1 VAAVAPALIPI
12 RDQAG
17 VEMRASEAYNGGM
30 ASFDDTRPTRLRGDY
45 DQSVS
50 RWLWLVKWLLLI
62 PHFIVLFFLYIA
74 RFVVTIIAF
83 FAILFTGRYPRALFD
98 FSVGVLRWSWRVRF
112 YGYGALGTDKYPPFS
127 LKSNTDYP
135 ADLDIDYP
143 ERLSRGLVLIKWWL
157 LAIPHYLIL
166 AAILT
171 GALFAG
177 AGGRHHHHYHQHYHH
192 YFHGPAG
199 ISLFAILLLIVIV
212 ALLFAGRYPRGLFD
226 LILGINRWIYRVHI
240 YASLMRDEYP
250 PFRLDQGPTEPVS
263 GPTGGGGAGSTH
275 PEAESP

>member
-17 VEMRASEAYNGGM
+17 MEIRLRKAYNGVM
-30 ASFDDTRPTRLRGDY
+30 ASFDDTTPTRLRGDY

-62 PHFIVLFFLYIA
+62 PHFIVLFFLFIA

-135 ADLDIDYP
+135 ADLDVDYP

-166 AAILT
+166 AAIFT

-177 AGGRHHHHYHQHYHH
+177 AGGRHHHHYHHH
-192 YFHGPAG
+192 FHGPAG

-226 LILGINRWIYRVHI
+226 LLIGFNRWVYRVHV

-250 PFRLDQGPTEPVS
+250 PFRLDQGPNEPAS
-263 GPTGGGGAGSTH
+263 GPTGGGGAGSAR
-275 PEAESP
+275 PEDANSP